1 MSEAIQHPASNPDP
15 LVSIVI
21 PAYNGASY
29 LRQSIESVLSQNYP
43 NVELLV
49 FDDGSRD
56 NTREI
61 LQSYKDRFYWESHEN
76 MGQSATLNKGW
87 QLARG
92 HVLSYLSVD
101 DVLDPRAVSTSLN
114 YLKDDVVLTY
124 CDFNLIDPSSK
135 LIRRV
140 KAPDFNYRDMFSRL
154 ICHPGPGVFMTRRAL
169 KASGPWDTSY
179 RQMPDYDFW
188 LRLGLQG
195 RFIRVPE
202 VLASFRVHEQS
213 LTFAPADEKRAMEPV
228 RIISGFIETQNLPP
242 ELLPL
247 KKMALSN
254 AWIITAQL
262 FIRSGCFRRG
272 GQALRQAF
280 SIRPLNFLSPRTW
293 RILSNSLFNRTLH
306 RLARLKNMLTG

>member
-29 LRQSIESVLSQNYP
+29 LRQSIESVLSQDYP
-43 NVELLV
+43 NIELLV

-61 LQSYKDRFYWESHEN
+61 LQSYKDRFYWESHKN

-92 HVLSYLSVD
+92 VVLSYLGAD
-101 DVLDPRAVSTSLN
+101 DVLDPRAVSTSLK

-140 KAPDFNYRDMFSRL
+140 KAPDFDYEDMFSRF
-154 ICHPGPGVFMTRRAL
+154 ICQPGPGVFMTRRAFE
-169 KASGPWDTSY
+169 AAGFWNTSY
-179 RQMPDYDFW
+179 RQMPDYEYW

-195 RFIRVPE
+195 RFVRVPE

-213 LTFAPADEKRAMEPV
+213 QTFAQADERKAMEPV
-228 RIISGFIETQNLPP
+228 HIISDFIETQTLPP
-242 ELLPL
+242 NLLSL
-247 KKMALSN
+247 KEKALSN
-254 AWIITAQL
+254 AWIATAQL
-262 FIRSGCFRRG
+262 LIRAGRFHDG
-272 GQALRQAF
+272 GQALLRAF
-280 SIRPLNFLSPRTW
+280 SIYAPNFHSMRTL
-293 RILSNSLFNRTLH
+293 RILFNSLFNRTLH
-306 RLARLKNMLTG
+306 RLVRLKNRMLG

>member
-1 MSEAIQHPASNPDP
+1 MSGIVSDSAP

-29 LRQSIESVLSQNYP
+29 LRQSIESVLSQDYP
-43 NVELLV
+43 NVELIVL
-49 FDDGSRD
+49 DDGSKD
-56 NTREI
+56 STHEI
-61 LQSYKDRFYWESHEN
+61 LQSYKDSFYWESHEN

-87 QLARG
+87 KLARG
-92 HVLSYLSVD
+92 NVLSYLSVD
-101 DVLDPRAVSTSLN
+101 DVLEPRAVSTSLK

-154 ICHPGPGVFMTRRAL
+154 ICHPGPGVFMTRRAFE
-169 KASGPWDTSY
+169 AAGFWNTAY

-202 VLASFRVHEQS
+202 VLASFRVHEES
-213 LTFAPADEKRAMEPV
+213 LTFARANEKRAMEPV
-228 RIISGFIETQNLPP
+228 RIISNFINTQSLPP
-242 ELLPL
+242 ELVPL
-247 KKMALSN
+247 RDKALSN

-262 FIRSGCFRRG
+262 FIRSGCFRKG
-272 GQALRQAF
+272 GKALVQALA
-280 SIRPLNFLSPRTW
+280 IHPVNILAPRTW
-293 RILSNSLFNRTLH
+293 RILSNSLLNRTLH
-306 RLARLKNMLTG
+306 RFTRLKNRMIG